1 MLVLQSVISV
11 DTACGFECCIK
22 ENRKIV
28 ISVKIKNSGAFM
40 LNKNLYKSIIL
51 IVIVFICFLTNSI
64 VASAVTEQQ
73 SEGWIYTIEDNA
85 VKITGYAGTETVLN
99 IPSEIDG
106 YQVYS
111 ITGLAGNN
119 NIQR

>member
-1 MLVLQSVISV
+1 
-11 DTACGFECCIK
+11 
-22 ENRKIV
+22 
-28 ISVKIKNSGAFM
+28 M

-85 VKITGYAGTETVLN
+85 VKITGYT
-99 IPSEIDG
+99 
-106 YQVYS
+106 
-111 ITGLAGNN
+111 
-119 NIQR
+119 